1 MSLNSF
7 TKEALILSPDSLWLI
22 LSNPSLS
29 HPSLSLKL
37 RPYLSLRL
45 CHQCFRGGKIS
56 EFRSWFVPI
65 WIVVVG
71 GGFWVD
77 YGGVR
82 CVWVIVIF
90 ELGYSGWLVGLG
102 LSVVLVV
109 SGGWLAVGGCVWY
122 WFVVSL
128 WWECD
133 WVCFGCICKGGC
145 WLVYNWF
152 WVVGMWLGLPLVFF
166 LMIYILLVGW
176 MLY

>member
-1 MSLNSF
+1 MVCSNLNRGGG
-7 TKEALILSPDSLWLI
+7 WWV
-22 LSNPSLS
+22 LS
-29 HPSLSLKL
+29 HSD
-37 RPYLSLRL
+37 Y
-45 CHQCFRGGKIS
+45 GG
-56 EFRSWFVPI
+56 
-65 WIVVVG
+65 
-71 GGFWVD
+71 D
-77 YGGVR
+77 HGGVR

-109 SGGWLAVGGCVWY
+109 SGGWLAIGGCVWY

-166 LMIYILLVGW
+166 FNDLYSFSGLNVILGDKCKIDCRIGCSNR
-176 MLY
+176 